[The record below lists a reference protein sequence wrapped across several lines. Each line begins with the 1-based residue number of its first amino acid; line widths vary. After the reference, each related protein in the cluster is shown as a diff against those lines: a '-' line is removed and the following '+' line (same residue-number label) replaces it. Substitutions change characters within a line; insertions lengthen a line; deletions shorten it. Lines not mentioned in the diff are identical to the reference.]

1 MSSTLSIRHGINTN
15 GLQLYLD
22 ADNPNS
28 YPGSGITWYDLS
40 VNSANVSTG
49 SMTYVNGTLSS
60 FSSSYNTGSGG
71 GSAPNLSN
79 SSSINFYAPNLTSVA
94 TVEMVCRPNNW
105 NYEAAQL
112 SIIFGW
118 SGYYWVS
125 LATNGGLGFYDNS
138 CVVST
143 YSPFLLPNSG
153 SSRNGSADIYG
164 IWYYLVFE
172 MYSNTIGPN
181 NILDN
186 KMWINGVQQNLAL
199 AYGTPATNKDFGGGN
214 GAMAM
219 IPGYAPT
226 VNANNWNG
234 INDYAMFRV
243 YNRTLSQQ
251 EITNNYNYYKPF
263 YNLY

>member
-1 MSSTLSIRHGINTN
+1 MSTLVGYNINTD
-15 GLQLYLD
+15 GLSLYLD
-22 ADNPNS
+22 ASNPNS
-28 YPGSGITWYDLS
+28 YPGSGTTWYDLS

-71 GSAPNLSN
+71 QSAPRDPSI

-94 TVEMVCRPNNW
+94 TVEMVYRPNNW
-105 NYEAAQL
+105 NYEAGNI

-118 SGYYWVS
+118 SGYYFV
-125 LATNGGLGFYDNS
+125 GLGPSGGSLFFNDSS
-138 CVVST
+138 CLVGAPS
-143 YSPFLLPNSG
+143 LPNSG
-153 SSRNGSADIYG
+153 SSKNGSSPIFG

-172 MYSNTIGPN
+172 MYNGAIGPN

-186 KMWINGVQQNLAL
+186 KMWINGVQQNLSL
-199 AYGTPATNKDFGGGN
+199 AYGTPGTKDFGGGN
-214 GAMAM
+214 GALAF
-219 IPGYAPT
+219 IPGYEAT
-226 VNANNWNG
+226 TNSINWNG

>member
-22 ADNPNS
+22 ADNQNS
-28 YPGSGITWYDLS
+28 YPGSGTTWYDLS
-40 VNSANVSTG
+40 VNGANVSTG
-49 SMTYVNGTLSS
+49 SMTYVNGALSS

-94 TVEMVCRPNNW
+94 TIETVCRFNNR
-105 NYEAAQL
+105 NYEAGDA
-112 SIIFGW
+112 SIIFSW
-118 SGYYWVS
+118 SGYYWAGLSPSDGS
-125 LATNGGLGFYDNS
+125 LFFNDNS
-138 CVVST
+138 CLVNAV
-143 YSPFLLPNSG
+143 PFLPNSG
-153 SSRNGSADIYG
+153 SSRNGSASVFG
-164 IWYYLVFE
+164 IWYYFVFE
-172 MYSNTIGPN
+172 MYNSVVGPN

-234 INDYAMFRV
+234 INNYAMFRV
-243 YNRTLSQQ
+243 YNRTLTQQ
-251 EITNNYNYYKPF
+251 EITSNYNYYKPF